1 MKGFNVRGIE
11 LMSGVAGM
19 IHHDL
24 SCHCIE
30 LLRGIR

>member
-24 SCHCIE
+24 RCHLPE
-30 LLRGIR
+30 LL